1 MDRVSHSENMFSQ
14 NRNQSAINA
23 HVQNQDFVSG
33 LSRNGSAAGR
43 VDDSRGLAKAAQVLY
58 EAHVWLIYE
67 LIPHTLYEGHT

>member
-33 LSRNGSAAGR
+33 LSRNGSAAG
-43 VDDSRGLAKAAQVLY
+43 VENGIVAD
-58 EAHVWLIYE
+58 
-67 LIPHTLYEGHT
+67 